1 MSNATL
7 PVIVEDANG
16 GERAVGIGSMSAG
29 PGFFEVMQI
38 PIIFGR
44 AIDARDR
51 RDTPR
56 VAVITESMARRQFG
70 GPNAVGRRFRVD
82 WQGQVPQW
90 IEVVGVVRDTG
101 SADLTSELTDQEPQ
115 IFFYS
120 VEQPVGPDLLGGGR
134 TIVARTSGDALGL
147 VRDLQRE
154 LLAIDPSLPV
164 LSAMTMAERLEDSL
178 EGPRAVAMS
187 LGALGVLG
195 LLLAGIGLYAVIAF
209 AVARRSREIGIRMA
223 LGARSSDVVRDVA
236 RDVAVVLGGGAAVGL
251 TASLL
256 VILAMRNFSN
266 FSSGMA
272 NIDLYRPSVDPVQ
285 LAAIA
290 AFIIVV
296 GVVAAFVP
304 ARRASR
310 MSPLS
315 ALRQE

>member
-1 MSNATL
+1 
-7 PVIVEDANG
+7 
-16 GERAVGIGSMSAG
+16 
-29 PGFFEVMQI
+29 
-38 PIIFGR
+38 
-44 AIDARDR
+44 
-51 RDTPR
+51 
-56 VAVITESMARRQFG
+56 
-70 GPNAVGRRFRVD
+70 
-82 WQGQVPQW
+82 
-90 IEVVGVVRDTG
+90 
-101 SADLTSELTDQEPQ
+101 
-115 IFFYS
+115 
-120 VEQPVGPDLLGGGR
+120 
-134 TIVARTSGDALGL
+134 
-147 VRDLQRE
+147 
-154 LLAIDPSLPV
+154 
-164 LSAMTMAERLEDSL
+164 
-178 EGPRAVAMS
+178 MS